1 MDEVVRRAHEAMQA
15 QDWDDVR
22 FLLHPYL
29 HWTRA
34 DGRTVRGRTK
44 IMAMLAERDPPLWPS
59 SVELRDDQ
67 IYRWQEPPIGATS
80 LGRD

>member
-1 MDEVVRRAHEAMQA
+1 MDEVVRRAHEAMQV

-29 HWTRA
+29 HWTSA

-44 IMAMLAERDPPLWPS
+44 ILAMLAERDPPLWPS

-80 LGRD
+80 LDRD